1 MIKKFSKRLK
11 RLKNFLTQIT
21 YSVKDGLSLLKQ
33 LATAKFLESVEV
45 HMSLNLD
52 PRQSTHQLRDSLILP
67 YGTGKVTKIGVL
79 IDSESTN
86 TVLDFGADVVGSEDL
101 IEKICKGYINFDI
114 LITTQAFMPKLAKLG
129 KILGPKGLMPTLK
142 AGTITSDL
150 KKTIQEFKKGRIE
163 YRIDKT
169 GIVHSSIG
177 KINFSIEAL
186 EENFYSI
193 YSSIQKNRPVGLK
206 GKYLNSCSLC
216 TTMSPGIF
224 LNLNTITQ
232 YK

>member
-1 MIKKFSKRLK
+1 MIKKISNRLK
-11 RLKNFLTQIT
+11 GLKTLLTQLT
-21 YSVKDGLSLLKQ
+21 YSLNNGLSLLKR

-45 HMSLNLD
+45 HISLNLD
-52 PRQSTHQLRDSLILP
+52 PRQSTHQLRDTVILP
-67 YGTGKVTKIGVL
+67 YGTGKTTKIGVL
-79 IDSESTN
+79 IDNSSTSTALN
-86 TVLDFGADVVGSEDL
+86 FGGDIVGSEDL
-101 IEKICKGYINFDI
+101 IENICRGCINFDI
-114 LITTQAFMPKLAKLG
+114 LITTPAFMPKLAKLG

-186 EENFYSI
+186 EENFSSLYN
-193 YSSIQKNRPVGLK
+193 SIQKNRPVGFK

-216 TTMSPGIF
+216 TTMGPGIF
-224 LNLNTITQ
+224 LDLNNI
-232 YK
+232 KKSK